1 MCANGLNG
9 QPCWAGRYNS
19 LRKRPTRKPKTG
31 HSITIYYYLDRHGRH
46 PIQLGRDW
54 QEVEERLFLSQKEKE
69 ILAFNQDAT
78 PPERLEERL
87 RQMGKD
93 AKTRPQKE
101 RLWRL
106 VQDYLDAREGELEG
120 GLRHMKQAWT
130 NTVISPA
137 EHQELDAQ
145 I

>member
-78 PPERLEERL
+78 PLERLEERL
-87 RQMGKD
+87 RQMGKMPRHVHKRKGSG
-93 AKTRPQKE
+93 AWCRTISMP
-101 RLWRL
+101 
-106 VQDYLDAREGELEG
+106 ARANSKAASG
-120 GLRHMKQAWT
+120 
-130 NTVISPA
+130 I
-137 EHQELDAQ
+137 
-145 I
+145 